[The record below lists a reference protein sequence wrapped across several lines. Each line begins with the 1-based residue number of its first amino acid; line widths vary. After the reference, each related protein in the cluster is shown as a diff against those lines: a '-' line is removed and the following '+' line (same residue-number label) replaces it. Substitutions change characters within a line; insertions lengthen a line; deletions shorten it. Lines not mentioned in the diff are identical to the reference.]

1 MPYTIN
7 RTSGSKITVVQD
19 GTIDTTSL
27 DISLV
32 GKNYTGY
39 GEAFNEN
46 FVKLLENFSSVNS
59 PTKPLTGQLWYDSAS
74 RKVKLYTGIGSLP
87 WKSVGILESNNSKP
101 AGYNAGDLWFKP
113 DEGRLY
119 AYSGKGTDWIL
130 VGPLT
135 TRSSTSGALEGS
147 VLRSTAGSDA
157 VLKIVTNGIES
168 AIVSAVDITVNTNDP
183 SYNSFPEI
191 KRGITLSD
199 ILDSNHGI
207 SYRPSTGG
215 NILWGTAATA
225 LGLVRT
231 NGDYIGADDYLRRTE
246 LTSLSNSI
254 NVSVDQGILINSVL
268 KLHIMNG
275 EANIS
280 NVSNT
285 SKELRFNV
293 STANATSNSP
303 NDYYNIFYI
312 TTGTNNDPKI
322 LPNSTATVY
331 LGTASQP
338 FAWGYINTLT
348 ALTINA
354 PSVSSTSVS
363 GSAVY
368 DNGNRVLTSV
378 TVSAGTG
385 LSGGGTVNVG
395 PSGTITLNNAG
406 VLSLTGTTNRI
417 SVSGST
423 GNITLNLPQDIH
435 TAASVTFNRVDATS
449 IYGTAVYDN
458 GNRVLT
464 SANIGSGAV
473 SSIAGTTNQIIASS
487 NIGAVTL
494 SLPQNIHT
502 GASPTFNGIT
512 VSSLNGANGSGT
524 VNGSWSL
531 GSGASFRA
539 TYADLAERYA
549 ADAEYEPGTVLV
561 IGGSAEVTTT
571 TRHGDIA
578 RAGIVSTAPAYT
590 LNAEAGDDST
600 HPYIALAGRVP
611 CKVKGFVRKGDM
623 LVTSTEPGY
632 AEAAFANDNPNAVIA
647 RALEDFEGT
656 TGIIE
661 VMVV

>member
-74 RKVKLYTGIGSLP
+74 RKIKLYTGIGSLP

-147 VLRSTAGSDA
+147 VLRSTAGSDV

-168 AIVSAVDITVNTNDP
+168 AIVSAVDITVNTIDP
-183 SYNSFPEI
+183 SYDSFPEI
-191 KRGITLSD
+191 KRGITLPD

-231 NGDYIGADDYLRRTE
+231 NGDYVGADDYLRRTE

-254 NVSVDQGILINSVL
+254 NVSVDDGLLIGSSGVL
-268 KLHIMNG
+268 KLHVTN
-275 EANIS
+275 S
-280 NVSNT
+280 NVGNITVLSQG
-285 SKELRFNV
+285 SQPALRFNV
-293 STANATSNSP
+293 SSAN
-303 NDYYNIFYI
+303 YNILTL

-385 LSGGGTVNVG
+385 LSGGGTINVG
-395 PSGTITLNNAG
+395 PSGTVTLNNTG
-406 VLSLTGTTNRI
+406 VLSLTGTANRI

-464 SANIGSGAV
+464 SANISGGAV
-473 SSIAGTTNQIIASS
+473 SSIAGTTNQIIASA

-502 GASPTFNGIT
+502 GANPTFSGIT

-571 TRHGDIA
+571 TRHGDTA

-600 HPYIALAGRVP
+600 HPLIALAGRVP

-656 TGIIE
+656 TGIIQ